1 MHALIINGSP
11 RVKKY
16 SNTDKILGKITEG
29 MKESGSS
36 YEQFEISDRSQ
47 WDTIR
52 ERFYV
57 VDHILIALPLYVECI
72 PGLLMEF
79 LETVEPIAKER
90 LAEEASNGVAGSK
103 KETSGTG
110 SASAGSAGE
119 VSASEFSGPVSAKSV
134 SRPKLAFL
142 LQSGFAEGIQL
153 RCGEAYL
160 EMLAGKLACEY
171 AGTLVKGDNFSIRL
185 FEDEQRE
192 KIVGK
197 YAEMGRIYGRDGAFT
212 DEECKKFTGPEVF
225 PLPIRLLVG
234 LMFKTMA
241 KKSFNDI
248 AKKWGCT
255 KPLTDRPYGK

>member
-11 RVKKY
+11 RVKTY

-47 WDTIR
+47 WDSIR
-52 ERFYV
+52 ERFYC

-79 LETVEPIAKER
+79 LETIEPIAKAR
-90 LAEEASNGVAGSK
+90 PADATSAASRSAADGS
-103 KETSGTG
+103 ET
-110 SASAGSAGE
+110 
-119 VSASEFSGPVSAKSV
+119 V
-134 SRPKLAFL
+134 SRPKLSFL

-160 EMLAGKLACEY
+160 EKLAGMLGCEY
-171 AGTLVKGDNFSIRL
+171 GGTLVKGDNFSIRL

-212 DEECKKFTGPEVF
+212 DEACEKFTGPEVF
-225 PLPIRLLVG
+225 PFPIRLLIG

-241 KKSFNDI
+241 KKSFNDM

>member
-47 WDTIR
+47 WDSIR

-90 LAEEASNGVAGSK
+90 LAEEAP
-103 KETSGTG
+103 
-110 SASAGSAGE
+110 
-119 VSASEFSGPVSAKSV
+119 F
-134 SRPKLAFL
+134 PKLAFL

-241 KKSFNDI
+241 KKSFNDM

>member
-90 LAEEASNGVAGSK
+90 LAEEASN
-103 KETSGTG
+103 
-110 SASAGSAGE
+110 
-119 VSASEFSGPVSAKSV
+119 

-212 DEECKKFTGPEVF
+212 DEECRKFTGPEVF